1 MKKTFLGSEKIGKN
15 SVALAGEFA
24 VLSQLAIHGYD
35 ASMTL
40 GNTKN
45 IDILV
50 FNPGKNKANQIE
62 VKTNLEK
69 RNRPTDSKLF
79 GKIETSW
86 QMHEKHE
93 RIFDS
98 NLFYC
103 FVHINRGRGD
113 GAKYKF
119 RFFIVPSGIVAKYV
133 REEHQAWLR
142 ADAAHRANVRRLF
155 RIGCP
160 NNRHISVPAPLA
172 KDFED
177 KWELLDLPK

>member
-1 MKKTFLGSEKIGKN
+1 MEKVAKN

-50 FNPGKNKANQIE
+50 FNPGKKKANQIE

-69 RNRPTDSKLF
+69 RNRPTTSKIF
-79 GKIETSW
+79 GRFETSW
-86 QMHEKHE
+86 QMHKKHE
-93 RIFDS
+93 GIS
-98 NLFYC
+98 EKNLFYC
-103 FVHINRGRGD
+103 FVHINKKQGE
-113 GAKYKF
+113 KKHTF
-119 RFFIVPSGIVAKYV
+119 RFFIVPSHIVAKYV

-142 ADAAHRANVRRLF
+142 ASPTHHTQERRNF
-155 RIGCP
+155 RIGSQ
-160 NNRHISVPAPLA
+160 NDRSTRVLAPLCT
-172 KDFED
+172 DFED
-177 KWELLDLPK
+177 KWELLDLP